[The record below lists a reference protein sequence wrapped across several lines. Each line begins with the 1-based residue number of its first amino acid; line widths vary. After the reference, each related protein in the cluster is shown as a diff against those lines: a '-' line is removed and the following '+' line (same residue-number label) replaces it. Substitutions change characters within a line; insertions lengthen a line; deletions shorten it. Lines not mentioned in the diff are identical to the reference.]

1 MRLAVVKP
9 AVMKRWLSG
18 AMVMLA
24 LTACAPIVRKP
35 GDAAAFAAQAARERQ
50 LAGVD
55 RWTLQGRLG
64 VSDGQRGGSG
74 SLVWTEEGAHYD
86 FVLTAPFH
94 SFRLSGGP
102 DGALLEGLDGGPLR
116 GADAEA
122 LMRKALGW
130 EVPLRELRAWVLGM
144 RAVGSPAEVSFNQQR
159 LPALLQQDGWA
170 VDYREW
176 DTGRQPPLPRKVFAA
191 KPPYKVRLSIES
203 FRIELP
209 APAQRPVAHR

>member
-1 MRLAVVKP
+1 MKP
-9 AVMKRWLSG
+9 AVMKGWLLG
-18 AMVMLA
+18 AAALLTLA
-24 LTACAPIVRKP
+24 ACAPVVRKP
-35 GDAAAFAAQAARERQ
+35 GDAAALAAQDARERQ

-55 RWTLQGRLG
+55 HWTLQGRLG
-64 VSDGQRGGSG
+64 VSDGHGGGSG
-74 SLVWTEEGAHYD
+74 SLVWTQDGARYD

-144 RAVGSPAEVSFNQQR
+144 RATGSPATLSFDEQQ

-176 DTGRQPPLPRKVFAA
+176 DTARQPPLPRKVFAA

-203 FRIELP
+203 FRIDLP
-209 APAQRPVAHR
+209 ASAGLPATHR